1 MNWGAMK
8 EQKRAATAT
17 KQARALDTLA
27 ALGIPVDI
35 LSLGCLSVGC
45 KGGRSASFWP
55 NKARWVTHGKGQE
68 QGTGLR
74 ELIAWLGTNSAYG
87 PKAA

>member
-27 ALGIPVDI
+27 ALGIPVAV
-35 LSLGCLSVGC
+35 LSLGCLSVGRQ
-45 KGGRSASFWP
+45 GRTASFWP
-55 NKARWVTHGKGQE
+55 NRARWVTHGKGQE
-68 QGTGLR
+68 QGTGLQ
-74 ELIAWLGTNSAYG
+74 ELIAWLGTNSAYV
-87 PKAA
+87 PKTA